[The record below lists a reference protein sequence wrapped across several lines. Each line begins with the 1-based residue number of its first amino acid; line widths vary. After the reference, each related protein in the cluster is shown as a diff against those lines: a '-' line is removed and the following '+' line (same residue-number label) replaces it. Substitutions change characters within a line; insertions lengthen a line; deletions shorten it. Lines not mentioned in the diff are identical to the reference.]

1 MSETMDASAAH
12 SQQERAQVPPKAPE
26 TLSRLDARNG
36 SGARIAALEPGAGS
50 ARDALKAGITH
61 A

>member
-1 MSETMDASAAH
+1 MDASAAH
-12 SQQERAQVPPKAPE
+12 FQQERAQVPPKAPE

-50 ARDALKAGITH
+50 ARDALKAGITD